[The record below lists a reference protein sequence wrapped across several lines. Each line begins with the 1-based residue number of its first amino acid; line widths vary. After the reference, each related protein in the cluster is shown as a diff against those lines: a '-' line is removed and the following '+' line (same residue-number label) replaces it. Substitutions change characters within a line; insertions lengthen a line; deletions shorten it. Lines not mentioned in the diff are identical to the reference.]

1 MVIDVRLFGAVQ
13 VVVDGVPAEL
23 RGWRLRTVVAVL
35 ALSAGEQVSIDALA
49 ERVWGA
55 ELPERVPQSVHT
67 LIARLRG
74 AVGADVVRT
83 AAGGYVLAVP
93 AEQVDVLRFDR
104 MLRDGD
110 DAGALQLWTGQPFV
124 DARSEWLTSTVVPRL
139 DELRLAAVER
149 RADATEPTSALLA
162 ELRDLTSQH
171 PLRESLWIRLLRGL
185 ARTGRSA
192 EALGL
197 YDVVRARIADELGVG
212 VGADL
217 QALHAELLGS
227 DAKLHGSVETEP
239 GTPRSLPVDVPGFLG
254 RGQELVALTGPAAL
268 AAIDGMAGVGKTA
281 LAVHAAHRLAP
292 RYPDGQ
298 VFIDLHGHT
307 DGVPAVPPGEV
318 LGRLLQ
324 AFGVPLE
331 RTPENV
337 DDRAG
342 LLRSLLAGRRV
353 LIVLDNASSEEQVRP
368 LLPGTA
374 GSGVLVTSRHRLS
387 GLDLDVTVS
396 LDTLSQPDAV
406 ELFTRVVGGDRV
418 ATTPPGVLAE
428 IVEQCGRLPLAI
440 RISAA
445 RLRTHASWRPED
457 LLARL
462 QEHRLSE
469 LASGPRSVAAAIGL
483 SYRELDAPLRRAY
496 RLLGLHPGGDFG
508 TASAA
513 TLLDSADAGRTLERL
528 LEVHLLHEPSPGR
541 YQFHD
546 LVRDHAVRVGRED
559 ESPTAL
565 ARLVTYYCQ
574 GASEAAAQIY
584 PQVTATSHGLAPI
597 VGTTEAAEDW
607 LRAELPTLLRLP
619 TAEAGQTECTVHLSE
634 SLYVYLRT
642 IGRGMAIEDLHRRAL
657 VVAADSKTKSD
668 LLIRLGECLRLQG
681 SYGAATGAFEEALAV
696 AGDYCQGE
704 VLARRGLAIVLAL
717 QDRNDAAVAELEVA
731 LQLAWACADRECEL
745 NVLNAIG
752 WAHGKRGDITAALDY
767 TQQALAIAQS
777 IGHRMVGK
785 LLAGVGHHHVR
796 LGKPQVALEFYEEAL
811 QHARAHGNRPN
822 ELRSLDGLAEVHRLL
837 GDLPRAMALREQT
850 MALSIDLGLRNWQL
864 EAHQGLARIRL
875 ALGEPEAAV
884 DAHERALEL
893 ATALY
898 QPVDQARAHD
908 GRADAYAVLG
918 QYDDARHGWQ
928 HALAILEAV
937 GVKMT
942 DDPETGVLAL
952 RAKLGYV
959 SEQASSQAL

>member
-1 MVIDVRLFGAVQ
+1 MVIDVRLFGAVR

-35 ALSAGEQVSIDALA
+35 ALSAGEQVSVEALA

-67 LIARLRG
+67 LIARLRS

-93 AEQVDVLRFDR
+93 AEQVDVLRFER
-104 MLRDGD
+104 LLRDGD
-110 DAGALQLWTGQPFV
+110 DAGALRVWTGQPFV

-139 DELRLAAVER
+139 EELRLAAVER
-149 RADATEPTSALLA
+149 RADAVEPSSGLLA
-162 ELRDLTSQH
+162 ELRELAAQH

-185 ARTGRSA
+185 ARSGRSA

-212 VGADL
+212 VGAEL

-227 DAKLHGSVETEP
+227 DAKLHGSGEIEP
-239 GTPRSLPVDVPGFLG
+239 GTPRSLPVEVPGFVG
-254 RGQELVALTGPAAL
+254 REDELAALTGAGAL

-281 LAVHAAHRLAP
+281 LAVHVAHRLAA

-307 DGVPAVPPGEV
+307 DGVAAVPAGEV

-342 LLRSLLAGRRV
+342 LLRSVLAGRRV
-353 LIVLDNASSEEQVRP
+353 LIVLDNASGEDQVRP

-374 GSGVLVTSRHRLS
+374 GCGVLVTSRHRLS

-396 LDTLSQPDAV
+396 LDTLSQSDAV
-406 ELFTRVVGGDRV
+406 ELFTRVVGRDRV
-418 ATTPPGVLAE
+418 ATTAPGVLAE
-428 IVEQCGRLPLAI
+428 VVEQCGRLPLAI

-457 LLARL
+457 LLERL

-513 TLLDSADAGRTLERL
+513 ALLDSPDAGRCLERL
-528 LEVHLLHEPSPGR
+528 LEVHLLNEPSPGR

-546 LVRDHAVRVGRED
+546 LVREHAIRVGSED
-559 ESPTAL
+559 KDRRTAL
-565 ARLVTYYCQ
+565 ARLVAYYCQ

-584 PQVTATSHGLAPI
+584 PQVAEVSHGLAPI
-597 VGTTEAAEDW
+597 IDTAEAAQSW
-607 LRAELPTLLRLP
+607 LKAELPTLLQLP
-619 TAEAGQTECTVHLSE
+619 TEAECTVHLSG
-634 SLYVYLRT
+634 SLYLYLRT
-642 IGRGMAIEDLHRRAL
+642 LGRSTALEDLHRRAL
-657 VVAADSKTKSD
+657 AVTNDSETRTD
-668 LLIRLGECLRLQG
+668 LLLRLGECLRLQG
-681 SYGAATGAFEEALAV
+681 SYTAATAAFEEALAG
-696 AGDYCQGE
+696 AGDYSQGE
-704 VLARRGLAIVLAL
+704 VQARRGLGIVLAL
-717 QDRNDAAVAELEVA
+717 RDRNDAALTELEIA
-731 LQLAWACADRECEL
+731 LRLAWASADRDCQL
-745 NVLNAIG
+745 DVLNAIG
-752 WAHGKRGDITAALDY
+752 WIHTKRGDTTAALDY

-777 IGHRMVGK
+777 VGHRMVGK
-785 LLAGVGHHHVR
+785 LLAGIAHDH
-796 LGKPQVALEFYEEAL
+796 LQMGKPRVALEFYEEAL
-811 QHARAHGNRPN
+811 EHARAHGNRHN
-822 ELRSLDGLAEVHRLL
+822 ELRSVDGLAEVHRQL
-837 GDLPRAMALREQT
+837 GDLTRAMTYREQAMALAT
-850 MALSIDLGLRNWQL
+850 DLGSRNWQL
-864 EAHQGLARIRL
+864 EAHQGLGRLRL
-875 ALGEPEAAV
+875 ALGDAEAAV
-884 DAHERALEL
+884 VAHERALEL

-918 QYDDARHGWQ
+918 RYHEARHGWQ
-928 HALAILEAV
+928 HALAILQAV
-937 GVKMT
+937 GVETT
-942 DDPETGVLAL
+942 DETETGVLAL
-952 RAKLGYV
+952 QAKLGYV
-959 SEQASSQAL
+959 IEEASNQAL